1 MKTDDVILSNGV
13 QVVIGRPPQIVT
25 FNCLPQTAGIC
36 AIGSQWGNKQLAFSQ
51 TKPQGEAI
59 E

>member
-13 QVVIGRPPQIVT
+13 QVVIGRPPQIAT